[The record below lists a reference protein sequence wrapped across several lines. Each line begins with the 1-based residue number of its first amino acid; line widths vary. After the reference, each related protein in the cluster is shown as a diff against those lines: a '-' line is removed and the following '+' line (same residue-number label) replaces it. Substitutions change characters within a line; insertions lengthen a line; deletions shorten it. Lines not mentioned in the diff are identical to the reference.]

1 MRTAELASDTLR
13 ISRLTTRN
21 PVTYFMCP
29 PWVRANRF
37 GSLCVMREA
46 GTDLFKFMAL
56 SGRKPQDGNFGS
68 RLQLV
73 KIEPQVK
80 RLRLLLAPRRSD
92 GVVIA
97 SAGV

>member
-1 MRTAELASDTLR
+1 
-13 ISRLTTRN
+13 
-21 PVTYFMCP
+21 
-29 PWVRANRF
+29 
-37 GSLCVMREA
+37 MREA

-80 RLRLLLAPRRSD
+80 RLRLLLATEAVGWGCDRLRRGSRSYEQGD
-92 GVVIA
+92 
-97 SAGV
+97 